1 MPTRQLGIEHFVF
14 VIIKMFITLQSQKLI
29 TMATLRNL
37 AFVLLGVSSL
47 FSCIKH
53 VVIPPPLPMVELNAS
68 FLADTNGTQISY
80 IKGINGFDI
89 KATNYREI
97 LSPPQ
102 QSNITYFCSMES
114 INLIESFKVSIGR
127 DFWSS
132 ANGAFPPVNQFRVFF
147 ESLTNVPFSDNANA
161 GVVLEWRDANNQFWK
176 TQANSPFP
184 QTFQFVNVKQES
196 DETGDYLKFTAVF
209 SATFFSPDG
218 SQQRTLNNGLFVGYF
233 KNN

>member
-1 MPTRQLGIEHFVF
+1 
-14 VIIKMFITLQSQKLI
+14 
-29 TMATLRNL
+29 MATLRNL